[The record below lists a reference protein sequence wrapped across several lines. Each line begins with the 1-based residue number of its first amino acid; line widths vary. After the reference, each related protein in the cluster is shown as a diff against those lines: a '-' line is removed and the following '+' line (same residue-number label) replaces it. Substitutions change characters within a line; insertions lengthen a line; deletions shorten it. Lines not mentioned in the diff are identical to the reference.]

1 MSHTTQRD
9 SANHRICPP
18 VQGRSAGF
26 TALEILITLTVLA
39 ILGTVAIPSLT
50 QTLNSNRLATQASDL
65 NTDILYARSE
75 AAIRG
80 QQVVLCI
87 SSDGSSCNTSTS
99 NWATG
104 RVIFVD
110 SNKNGNFDSGETKLR
125 YVSILSG
132 NTTILEAGSIK
143 TLAFTPYGMLSN
155 SSSKTFTFCPAS
167 GTQGRQLVLPYT
179 GRPLPVTKTT
189 CGS

>member
-1 MSHTTQRD
+1 MNHTTLQA
-9 SANHRICPP
+9 SLSHGASPLC
-18 VQGRSAGF
+18 RSVNGGF

-99 NWATG
+99 NWTTG

-110 SNKNGNFDSGETKLR
+110 SNKNGSFDSGETKLR
-125 YVSILSG
+125 YVSTLSG

-179 GRPLPVTKTT
+179 GRPLPVTKIT